1 MSKPILIVDPF
12 STGALYGPALQKLG
26 YDCYGVLSQ
35 PAPFS
40 HYMLSYK
47 GEGMA
52 EAKLHSVD
60 EIKQRFPVGKIKAVV
75 AGAEGG
81 IYCAEQLATYYGCLG
96 NNPLTTDWRR
106 KKGAMQRRL
115 CDNGLSYIRSKLLT
129 KGDCTVDDFES
140 HSGYVVKPND
150 SSGSDG
156 VLFFSSREELVEWT
170 SRINWTQKNVFG
182 MPNEAYLLQERL
194 VGEEYI
200 IDAVVNGEAIK
211 ICTLSRYKKGIHN
224 GSAFVYESLDVL
236 DAQEPLYAALISYAK
251 QCIGAVGI
259 EYGPAHMEI
268 MQTTRGPVMIEVGA
282 RLHGG
287 IAPAL
292 FAHCY
297 EDDLLKSSV
306 NLIAGVFSEVPS
318 RFKKKGRIIFLINK
332 ADGRIIKDIDL
343 WKKKLHSWKNVVH
356 FMLFFKE
363 NEPLP
368 LTIDL
373 NTCPAIIA
381 IWGRS
386 DDELSNA
393 EEIIRSNFL

>member
-1 MSKPILIVDPF
+1 MSKTILIVDPF
-12 STGALYGPALQKLG
+12 STGALYAPALQKLG
-26 YDCYGVLSQ
+26 YTCYGVISQ
-35 PAPFS
+35 PIPFS
-40 HYMLSYK
+40 HFILSYQ

-52 EAKLHSVD
+52 EAKLHSID
-60 EIKQRFPVGKIKAVV
+60 EIKQRFPIGAIEAVI

-81 IYCAEQLATYYGCLG
+81 IYCAEQLAAYYGCPR

-106 KKGAMQRRL
+106 KKAAMQKRL
-115 CDNGLSYIRSKLLT
+115 CENGLSYIRSKILT
-129 KGDCTVDDFES
+129 KDDCALNDFES
-140 HSGYVVKPND
+140 PSGYVIKPND
-150 SSGSDG
+150 SAGSDG
-156 VLFFSSREELVEWT
+156 VLFFSSREEVAAWISEIDW
-170 SRINWTQKNVFG
+170 RQKNIFG
-182 MPNEAYLLQERL
+182 VPNEAYLLQERL
-194 VGEEYI
+194 EGEEYI
-200 IDAVVNGEAIK
+200 VDAVVKGEAIK
-211 ICTLSRYKKGIHN
+211 ICSLSRYKKGIHN

-236 DAQEPLYAALISYAK
+236 DAQAPLYTALISYAK
-251 QCIGAVGI
+251 QCIHAVGI

-268 MQTTRGPVMIEVGA
+268 MQTAHGLVMIEVGA

-287 IAPAL
+287 IAPSL

-306 NLIAGVFSEVPS
+306 NLIAGVFSPTPS

-332 ADGRIIKDIDL
+332 IDGHIIKDVNL
-343 WKKKLHSWKNVVH
+343 WKKKLHSWENVVH

-386 DDELSNA
+386 DDELSTL
-393 EEIIRSNFL
+393 ERIIRRNFL

>member
-26 YDCYGVLSQ
+26 YTCYGVASQ
-35 PAPFS
+35 PALFS
-40 HYMLSYK
+40 HCMLSYQ

-60 EIKQRFPVGKIKAVV
+60 EIKQRFPAGAIESVV
-75 AGAEGG
+75 AGAEVS
-81 IYCAEQLATYYGCLG
+81 IYCAEQLAAYYGCLG

-106 KKGAMQRRL
+106 KKATMQKRL
-115 CDNGLSYIRSKLLT
+115 CENGLSYIRSKILT
-129 KGDCTVDDFES
+129 KDDCILDGFES
-140 HSGYVVKPND
+140 LSGYVVKPND
-150 SSGSDG
+150 SSGSDS
-156 VLFFSSREELVEWT
+156 VLFFSSREELVAWV
-170 SRINWTQKNVFG
+170 SRIDWMQKNIFG
-182 MPNEAYLLQERL
+182 APNEAYLLQERL

-200 IDAVVNGEAIK
+200 VDAVVNGEAIK
-211 ICTLSRYKKGIHN
+211 ICALSRYKKGIHN

-236 DAQEPLYAALISYAK
+236 DAQDPLYAALISYAK
-251 QCIGAVGI
+251 QCIRVLGI

-268 MQTTRGPVMIEVGA
+268 MQTAHGPVMIEVGA

-287 IAPAL
+287 IAPTL

-297 EDDLLKSSV
+297 EDDLLESSV
-306 NLIAGVFSEVPS
+306 NLIAGVFSEAPS
-318 RFKKKGRIIFLINK
+318 CFKKKGRIIFLINK
-332 ADGRIIKDIDL
+332 VDGRIIKDINL
-343 WKKKLHSWKNVVH
+343 WQQKLHSWKNLVH

-363 NEPLP
+363 NKPLP

-381 IWGRS
+381 IWGWS

-393 EEIIRSNFL
+393 EKVIRSHFL